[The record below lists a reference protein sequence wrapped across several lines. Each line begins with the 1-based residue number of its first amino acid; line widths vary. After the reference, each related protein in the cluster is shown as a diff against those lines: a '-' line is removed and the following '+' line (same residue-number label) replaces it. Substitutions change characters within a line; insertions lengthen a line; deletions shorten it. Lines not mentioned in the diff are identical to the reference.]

1 MGDSRWPV
9 RNTSP
14 WQPGREMNTSQT
26 QPPTAE
32 YLRDLVW
39 TLTHKEIKTRYK
51 NSCLGYAWSVLN
63 PLSFAVVY
71 FVAFGLVMK
80 VDVPQYPLFLLAGLL
95 PWQWVSHSMSAAP
108 NIFLV
113 NATLVKKVRFP
124 WNALVISTVLNDGVH
139 FLLSVPVIMLGLFYY
154 GSAPS
159 GVWLVGV
166 PALAFAQF
174 MLVYGAAL
182 AVASLNLFFR
192 DLERLVTLL
201 MTFLL
206 FLTPITYSSAM
217 IPESYRHLVYI
228 NPIAPLMIGWQQ
240 VFLGGELS
248 WALLL
253 GAYASAIAWC
263 VFGVMVYSKLAP
275 RFAEVI

>member
-1 MGDSRWPV
+1 M
-9 RNTSP
+9 N
-14 WQPGREMNTSQT
+14 GRKKQR
-26 QPPTAE
+26 PTGE

-51 NSCLGYAWSVLN
+51 NSWLGYAWSVLN

-80 VDVPQYPLFLLAGLL
+80 VEVPQYPLFLLAGLL
-95 PWQWVSHSMSAAP
+95 PWQWVSHSMSSAP

-124 WNALVISTVLNDGVH
+124 WNSLVMSTVLNDGAH
-139 FLLSVPVIMLGLFYY
+139 FLLSVPVIALGLFYY
-154 GSAPS
+154 GSSPS
-159 GVWLVGV
+159 RVWLLGI
-166 PALAFAQF
+166 PALALAQF

-182 AVASLNLFFR
+182 TVASLNLFFR

-217 IPESYRHLVYI
+217 IPEPYRLLVYV
-228 NPIAPLMIGWQQ
+228 NPIAPLMMGWQQ
-240 VFLGGELS
+240 VFLEGDLPWS
-248 WALLL
+248 LVM
-253 GAYASAIAWC
+253 GAYVSAILWLF
-263 VFGVMVYSKLAP
+263 FGVMIYTKLAP